1 MEQKRPA
8 DIIQELL
15 DYLWNGLGLEE
26 KGWKRL
32 KKGDFK
38 KKMKNGLTYQ
48 IWFDRSRYNYIDY
61 EIGHGNVE
69 VGFSCII
76 KQGDDYLYS
85 FRIEPTTGGSFFR
98 MLTEDL
104 RLNTGLLDTFLPL
117 VKANYLDFIDRFEA
131 DPVEAL
137 QPVCAPFT
145 EAEDYSWFIY
155 VREQM
160 VERYG
165 TAEQMEEYRRQ
176 AELRGTP
183 GHKAKNWMGSMLF
196 HLSHAN
202 DVDQAW
208 ASSRTR
214 EELDQVVEPFVQ
226 TLNDLLDEY
235 MSIYGVNTWAMSTY
249 ESRRGLARNYITP
262 IIGDMLLSDITPR
275 MMDKY
280 YRDLLSV
287 KTVSVNNRKPTSEY
301 LTPHTVREIHKL
313 LRSAFNQAVRW
324 ELISRNPVLNATL
337 PKEEHKER
345 DIWTAETLSKA
356 MEVCDDPIL
365 SLALNL
371 AFSCSLRIG
380 EMLGLTWDCI
390 DIAPQSIENGSAYI
404 FVNKELQR
412 VTRGA
417 LDDLSDKGVI
427 KKFPPCIAST
437 HTALV
442 LKEPKTKTSI
452 RRVYLPKTVA
462 YMLVERKKEIDELMD
477 LFGDEYIDNNLVF
490 CSSNGRPMESQ
501 VINRAFNKLI
511 KENGLPHVVFH
522 SLRHSSITY
531 KLKLNGGDM
540 KSVQGDSGHA
550 QVKMVADVYSHIIDE
565 DRCIN
570 AQRLEEAFYSSKTP
584 DPVEDTEP
592 KTADTA
598 VTESDESDAAK
609 ILELLKNPE
618 TAALLK
624 QLAKAL

>member
-1 MEQKRPA
+1 M
-8 DIIQELL
+8 
-15 DYLWNGLGLEE
+15 
-26 KGWKRL
+26 
-32 KKGDFK
+32 
-38 KKMKNGLTYQ
+38 
-48 IWFDRSRYNYIDY
+48 
-61 EIGHGNVE
+61 
-69 VGFSCII
+69 
-76 KQGDDYLYS
+76 
-85 FRIEPTTGGSFFR
+85 
-98 MLTEDL
+98 
-104 RLNTGLLDTFLPL
+104 FL
-117 VKANYLDFIDRFEA
+117 
-131 DPVEAL
+131 
-137 QPVCAPFT
+137 
-145 EAEDYSWFIY
+145 S
-155 VREQM
+155 
-160 VERYG
+160 
-165 TAEQMEEYRRQ
+165 
-176 AELRGTP
+176 
-183 GHKAKNWMGSMLF
+183 
-196 HLSHAN
+196 
-202 DVDQAW
+202 
-208 ASSRTR
+208 
-214 EELDQVVEPFVQ
+214 
-226 TLNDLLDEY
+226 
-235 MSIYGVNTWAMSTY
+235 
-249 ESRRGLARNYITP
+249 
-262 IIGDMLLSDITPR
+262 
-275 MMDKY
+275 
-280 YRDLLSV
+280 
-287 KTVSVNNRKPTSEY
+287 
-301 LTPHTVREIHKL
+301 
-313 LRSAFNQAVRW
+313 
-324 ELISRNPVLNATL
+324 
-337 PKEEHKER
+337 
-345 DIWTAETLSKA
+345 
-356 MEVCDDPIL
+356 
-365 SLALNL
+365 
-371 AFSCSLRIG
+371 
-380 EMLGLTWDCI
+380 
-390 DIAPQSIENGSAYI
+390 SIENGSAYI

-592 KTADTA
+592 ETADTA